1 MKKTTHKD
9 RVLKYLED
17 VGSITSLDAIR
28 EFGNTRLAATIFS
41 LKEDGYDI
49 VSKQEV
55 VVNRYGENRIIARYF
70 LV

>member
-9 RVLKYLED
+9 RVLKYLKD